1 MKKLLSIIVL
11 GLLLSGNAYATQHVH
26 LKCSY
31 EGYDYEQ
38 IIKSSN
44 NKPGGYNLMLRDMH
58 DRSKL
63 EFIKEGGYV
72 KKFNITVF
80 EKNRSYELNGVEN
93 PVHGLEEMYFVF
105 FGQQEII
112 SLYLKAFKLELGRE
126 NFKDYYITST
136 SNSAPNRIMKGT
148 CKRFD

>member
-11 GLLLSGNAYATQHVH
+11 GLLLSGNAFSSQHVH

-38 IIKSSN
+38 IIKSS
-44 NKPGGYNLMLRDMH
+44 PGAYNLMLRDIH
-58 DRSKL
+58 NNSTL
-63 EFIKEGGYV
+63 ESIKEGGYV
-72 KKFNITVF
+72 KKYIITVF

-93 PVHGLEEMYFVF
+93 PTNGFEEMYFVF
-105 FGQQEII
+105 FGHQEII
-112 SLYLKAFKLELGRE
+112 SLYLKAFELELGRE

-136 SNSAPNRIMKGT
+136 SNSAPRRIMKGI